1 MKKIENAFE
10 HITFTKRTL
19 RELRILRH
27 LRHENLID
35 VRVKQHIQPNPA
47 MLHALLEGEE
57 HVRRKPSPRLSRTF
71 RSVSVDDDRLPQ
83 REEGSSMQEIPALS
97 VAMLM
102 SAINAVSY
110 GIWAALGTLLF
121 ATPFT
126 ATAPNGTVI
135 WIMSTIGA
143 QIGMVLVSD
152 VQNGISC
159 PMLEM
164 IPMMHST
171 FLNIAAKMP
180 EADAEQLQATCLAS
194 CFVCTLTIGVGLLIG
209 TRLGLASYLRAVP
222 LIVLKGALFGVALFL
237 MSSCL
242 TVATGDSTGSLSAT
256 WQLWAPAVLLGL
268 TLFAVDEAVHSP
280 VVISLSLLLVGLIPT
295 CLDLFKIIPLSEL
308 QEKGWYLQ
316 VADAYRSALFRIDW
330 MVILE
335 IMPAMVG
342 IAASASLLM
351 RLGSRLG
358 VDLVNFSNLCK
369 RICCV
374 SLMDLK
380 AVELLTERE
389 FSLDKELRSIGVSN
403 LISALCG
410 GGFPC
415 YILCSLNVTCHRLGG
430 RSKVGLIMSSTCCL
444 FVVFNV
450 VPHLPRALPGGL
462 FMWLS
467 LVFAKETIVDICSKY
482 THISDVFTVAVM
494 ALVVKFYSFND
505 GLLLGALLA
514 MTFFTLRYS
523 GTQAGVKTAGDAR
536 FYRSICT
543 RDGFEHEALEK
554 LGHLIAV
561 VHVDGFLMF
570 GSTPAFT
577 DAVAWTWIS
586 GPEWILLN
594 FQAVQSL
601 DYSAALELALLGRK
615 AKECGRRLVL
625 TELNRCVQD
634 VLRTTRVEMQQL
646 PRPTPGRTVS
656 CGGLFYQAQY
666 QRALQRCEDGVLSR
680 IGLRMPSKSQATSL
694 GSEEAFVRDVLKR
707 YFGDFLPED
716 TSLETTLSIFSKRTV
731 EAGAV
736 LWRAGDQCSYCVC
749 VLEGTLH
756 GMQPSRKAGSP
767 DRLACIAGPGDFIGF
782 LAMLNHF
789 PYEQTVLVPEELED
803 EDEGACRL
811 LVLEKMLCSIGAA
824 NAEQILSAAERRSAL
839 RPSLAA
845 WLPTTDQL
853 RVSGAVAAGELTPVS
868 ENGKDAVDLARQ
880 DLEGQECAQR
890 NIFLSGSKHDFEDI
904 YVISELMETDL
915 ASILK
920 SQQSLTDDHCQFF
933 LYQILRGMKYVHS
946 AQVIHRDL
954 KPRNLLVNGNCDLKI
969 CDFGLARVSFS
980 KEFQTCPMT
989 EYVCTRWYR
998 APEVLCSWVDYTTAI
1013 DIWSIGC
1020 IFAEMLERKP
1030 LFPGH
1035 NTQHQLQ
1042 SIINFVGKPVPE
1054 ELNKIK
1060 NEKCRRFIE
1069 SLPAAP
1075 GLNLE
1080 DAFPEAAPSALEF
1093 LSATLRFD
1101 PEQRV
1106 PVTEALT
1113 LSYVSQL
1120 YCPEDEPVRGP
1131 LDTSDFEFER
1141 RKINIRALREE
1152 LWLEVLTHPANKV
1165 SDGSC
1170 NITQIS
1176 GRFTCSNRHSP
1187 PNGTTC
1193 HPIVYCDLVSLST
1206 PRMRRKTRI
1215 NKVQSQR
1222 GATSYRGLSRAPNFL
1237 SHESH
1242 EIHLE

>member
-1 MKKIENAFE
+1 
-10 HITFTKRTL
+10 
-19 RELRILRH
+19 
-27 LRHENLID
+27 
-35 VRVKQHIQPNPA
+35 
-47 MLHALLEGEE
+47 MLHHALLEGEVE
-57 HVRRKPSPRLSRTF
+57 ANGHEEGRWKLSPRLSRTF
-71 RSVSVDDDRLPQ
+71 RTVSVDHEDPLSH
-83 REEGSSMQEIPALS
+83 EERSSILQEIPALS

-110 GIWAALGTLLF
+110 GTLLF

-143 QIGMVLVSD
+143 QIGMVLVSN

-194 CFVCTLTIGVGLLIG
+194 CFVCTLTIGAGLLIG

-242 TVATGDSTGSLSAT
+242 TVATGDSTRSLSAT

-268 TLFAVDEAVHSP
+268 TLFAMDEAIHSP
-280 VVISLSLLLVGLIPT
+280 VVISLSLLLVGMIPT
-295 CLDLFKIIPLSEL
+295 CLDLLKLIPLSEL
-308 QEKGWYLQ
+308 QEKGWCFQRQQTASAVWYLQ

-351 RLGSRLG
+351 
-358 VDLVNFSNLCK
+358 
-369 RICCV
+369 
-374 SLMDLK
+374 LMDLK

-430 RSKVGLIMSSTCCL
+430 RSKVIGVGLILSSTCCL

-450 VPHLPRALPGGL
+450 VPRLPRALPGGL

-482 THISDVFTVAVM
+482 THISDVFTVAAM

-505 GLLLGALLA
+505 GLMLGTLLA

-577 DAVAWTWIS
+577 DAVRELMGKG

-646 PRPTPGRTVS
+646 PRPGPGRTVS
-656 CGGLFYQAQY
+656 CGLFYQAHY

-680 IGLRMPSKSQATSL
+680 IGLRMPSKSQAASM

-707 YFGDFLPED
+707 YFGDFLPEN
-716 TSLETTLSIFSKRTV
+716 TSLETTLSIFSKKAV
-731 EAGAV
+731 AAGAV
-736 LWRAGDQCSYCVC
+736 LWRAGDECSYCVC

-756 GMQPSRKAGSP
+756 GMQPSRKAGSA

-789 PYEQTVLVPEELED
+789 PYEQTVLVPEEAED

-811 LVLEKMLCSIGAA
+811 LVLEKNKYQALLSNDPPFAQALLRGFLRQISYECRELSRLAA
-824 NAEQILSAAERRSAL
+824 N
-839 RPSLAA
+839 
-845 WLPTTDQL
+845 
-853 RVSGAVAAGELTPVS
+853 
-868 ENGKDAVDLARQ
+868 
-880 DLEGQECAQR
+880 
-890 NIFLSGSKHDFEDI
+890 
-904 YVISELMETDL
+904 
-915 ASILK
+915 
-920 SQQSLTDDHCQFF
+920 
-933 LYQILRGMKYVHS
+933 
-946 AQVIHRDL
+946 
-954 KPRNLLVNGNCDLKI
+954 
-969 CDFGLARVSFS
+969 
-980 KEFQTCPMT
+980 
-989 EYVCTRWYR
+989 
-998 APEVLCSWVDYTTAI
+998 
-1013 DIWSIGC
+1013 
-1020 IFAEMLERKP
+1020 
-1030 LFPGH
+1030 
-1035 NTQHQLQ
+1035 
-1042 SIINFVGKPVPE
+1042 
-1054 ELNKIK
+1054 
-1060 NEKCRRFIE
+1060 
-1069 SLPAAP
+1069 
-1075 GLNLE
+1075 
-1080 DAFPEAAPSALEF
+1080 
-1093 LSATLRFD
+1093 
-1101 PEQRV
+1101 
-1106 PVTEALT
+1106 
-1113 LSYVSQL
+1113 
-1120 YCPEDEPVRGP
+1120 
-1131 LDTSDFEFER
+1131 
-1141 RKINIRALREE
+1141 
-1152 LWLEVLTHPANKV
+1152 
-1165 SDGSC
+1165 
-1170 NITQIS
+1170 
-1176 GRFTCSNRHSP
+1176 
-1187 PNGTTC
+1187 
-1193 HPIVYCDLVSLST
+1193 
-1206 PRMRRKTRI
+1206 
-1215 NKVQSQR
+1215 
-1222 GATSYRGLSRAPNFL
+1222 
-1237 SHESH
+1237 
-1242 EIHLE
+1242 